1 TLALY
6 VDSYLFVFAVGIMQH
21 AVGTNVSLEVCS
33 AAILMKL
40 LLYLFLTERAHVVRG
55 MIKRRLDS
63 KLYIFNFVT
72 LTLGYI
78 GISVLLYL
86 HRIARFD
93 DGQCVIGMERFSI
106 IPFLVFGTIVDIY
119 LSILFFIPFRTLY
132 QFRDINPTPASKR
145 LRGIALRSFI
155 GGFAVLTT
163 SVVYVLVSIQFSAIL
178 R

>member
-6 VDSYLFVFAVGIMQH
+6 LDSYLFVFAVGIMQH
-21 AVGTNVSLEVCS
+21 AVGTNVSLEICS
-33 AAILMKL
+33 AAILVCL
-40 LLYLFLTERAHVVRG
+40 GCYLSTKHIVRG

-78 GISVLLYL
+78 GISILLYL

-119 LSILFFIPFRTLY
+119 LSIIFFIPFRTLY

-163 SVVYVLVSIQFSAIL
+163 SVVYVLAAIQFSAIL